1 MTKTTRGYEGGVNF
15 QRIGL
20 TIEQAIAQIGMP
32 GGTASDVK
40 VVGWNGHE
48 FEVISGFIAD
58 HGEQIFFRG
67 EWEQGITVYYPIDP
81 RMTPADIKSAIR
93 AYPNADNTG
102 WLFQHCDQDYM
113 RDQEYRLR
121 SAVHTA
127 FEYEIDKARW
137 EVDNR
142 IHTVFIINND
152 ANRSAVGLARRVHKG
167 LQDFRHETAVEVI
180 KEHRKRHIG
189 WYHQNPHHA
198 HLHDPLAKAIRAVKA
213 RWETDW
219 GHETRIHVGPIVD
232 KVLQQVSILFQYETR
247 WDQAARLEAERKAA
261 EAAAAESQDSE
272 VESDGQ

>member
-1 MTKTTRGYEGGVNF
+1 MTPQKLVVTDAS
-15 QRIGL
+15 L
-20 TIEQAIAQIGMP
+20 WIEHSAQIPIHAIA
-32 GGTASDVK
+32 TSDNYVA
-40 VVGWNGHE
+40 GWNGHE
-48 FEVISGFIAD
+48 FEAIKVEFKG
-58 HGEQIFFRG
+58 
-67 EWEQGITVYYPIDP
+67 YYERHKATAFGLNRESSLEYYVELYWPLDP
-81 RMTPADIKSAIR
+81 RVTRQDIAGAIR

-127 FEYEIDKARW
+127 FEFEIDKARW
-137 EVDNR
+137 EVDSR

-167 LQDFRHETAVEVI
+167 LQDFRHEVAVEII

-198 HLHDPLAKAIRAVKA
+198 HLHDPLAKAIRVVKT
-213 RWETDW
+213 RWEADW
-219 GHETRIHVGPIVD
+219 AHETRIHVGPIIN
-232 KVLQQVSILFQYETR
+232 KVLEQVTILFQYETR

-261 EAAAAESQDSE
+261 EAAAAEQDTSDT
-272 VESDGQ
+272 ESDEA